1 MNRDVDVA
9 IIGAGTAGLSAYK
22 EARKVTENI
31 VVVDKGPLGT
41 TCARVGCMP
50 SKVLL
55 QAANYYHHRHHFKPM
70 GIYGEEHVQVKI
82 PDVLAHVRDER
93 DRFTQSVV
101 EFTKSLGDNL
111 ICEEAKLLSKDV
123 IQVGNQRIQAKSIIL
138 ATGSESIIPESWN
151 FFKTKLLT
159 SETLFEQNDLPNEL
173 AVIGAGSIGLEFGQ
187 ALSRLG
193 IKLSVYNEGSF
204 IGGLTDPKVNKAATE
219 IFKQEFSLVLNEK
232 VSLTMENGSLMIVG
246 DKKIP
251 VEKVIAAIGRK
262 PNLESLGLKSIGIQ
276 HDEKGLPIFDKTT
289 MQIQDTS
296 LFIAGD
302 VNQER
307 PLLHEA
313 ADEGRIAGFN
323 AVNSTQCFRR
333 RTLLR
338 ILFTEPNIAV
348 IGQSFKEL
356 QQEDIVIGEVDY
368 SDQGRAKIMLENKGI
383 LRIYGKKKT
392 GELLGAE
399 LIAPDGEHIAHLL
412 AWAIYKKLTAFDVL
426 QMPFYHPVIEEGMR
440 TALRDLARQV
450 EEQSSSFDLAL
461 CDSEA
466 IHPLS

>member
-1 MNRDVDVA
+1 MAREVDVA

-22 EARKVTENI
+22 EVKKNTNN
-31 VVVDKGPLGT
+31 VVVIDRGPLGT

-55 QAANYYHHRHHFKPM
+55 QAANYYHHRHHFKTM
-70 GIYGEEHVQVKI
+70 GIYGADSVHVKI
-82 PDVLAHVRDER
+82 SDVLAHVREMR

-101 EFTKSLGDNL
+101 EFTKSLDDHFICGEAQL
-111 ICEEAKLLSKDV
+111 IAKDL
-123 IQVGNQRIQAKSIIL
+123 IQVGQQQIQAKSIIL
-138 ATGSESIIPESWN
+138 ATGSRSVVPESWR
-151 FFKTKLLT
+151 FFKDKLLT
-159 SETLFEQNDLPNEL
+159 SETIFEQQDLPNEL

-193 IKLSVYNEGSF
+193 IKLTIYNEGNF
-204 IGGLTDPKVNKAATE
+204 IGGLTDPKVNEVAVDV
-219 IFKQEFSLVLNEK
+219 FKEEFSLVLNEK
-232 VSLTMENGSLMIVG
+232 VSLTMENGSLMIVR
-246 DKKIP
+246 DKKTPI
-251 VEKVIAAIGRK
+251 EKVIAAIGRK
-262 PNLESLGLKSIGIQ
+262 PNLDGLGLTALGIV
-276 HDEKGLPIFDKTT
+276 HDEKKLPVFDKTT
-289 MQIQDTS
+289 MQIKDTS

-333 RTLLR
+333 RTPLR

-356 QQEDIVIGEVDY
+356 KEETIVIGEVDY
-368 SDQGRAKIMLENKGI
+368 SNQGRAKIMQENKGI

-399 LIAPDGEHIAHLL
+399 LIAPDGEHMAHLL
-412 AWAIYKKLTAFDVL
+412 AWAIFKKLTAFEVL

-450 EEQSSSFDLAL
+450 EAQSSSFDLAM

-466 IHPLS
+466 VHPLS